1 MKVRIILKSFNKKL
15 IQFAIKELTL
25 SLLNSNFKI
34 LSTVSLPIKIKKFC
48 LLASP
53 HVDKKSREQFE
64 LRFYKSFLD
73 VEFNDIKSLNLLLK
87 KELAIGISYS
97 ISKLNI

>member
-1 MKVRIILKSFNKKL
+1 M
-15 IQFAIKELTL
+15 
-25 SLLNSNFKI
+25 
-34 LSTVSLPIKIKKFC
+34 
-48 LLASP
+48 
-53 HVDKKSREQFE
+53 DKKSREQFE